1 MEIINTGINNTIKSE
16 IKTISNTITYKN
28 LCEEYSDE
36 YKAWKEN
43 QLESEKKKLKYYD
56 EIKLSYKDKDKED
69 QRIESVL
76 NAIDVLDDYSQK
88 RSEEAQKSAD
98 IITSFISI
106 SGGLFGASI
115 GTFLNE
121 NKKIKTVLKNLSQ
134 YLDKYVK
141 NKNFNSE
148 MLVQI
153 IPAVLGA
160 FIGGI
165 VSQPVSTLVENN
177 NQKIYKIESERVINN
192 ELKDPKSFAI
202 LDDNQKKIVDD
213 IVNNKINSNEIKKEY
228 KKSKVNILKIS
239 EMTIENLLTKEAKD
253 SLEDIS
259 NIEQK
264 ESKIN
269 IREKDKELL
278 SKILQKIEIDTND
291 YLENIELAV
300 NKLKMGANIWSVL
313 GAGASV
319 FSFNIG
325 NSKNNKI
332 ISSILFLSNI
342 ILPPMIIELVSKNI
356 LKEGEQIARFQAKQ
370 SLRKHPEL
378 LYDIDKTKYKNIEID
393 KFKMDPKEIES
404 NNKGLLNFLCKYIKD
419 KKEYK
424 KLHAKQSIENRKI
437 QKAKGLIDLDQKQL
451 ENAKELQKNT
461 FDVLSLYNRNYDKY
475 YEKVESKT
483 TMLQSLGLTLTNLAV
498 AALAPILL
506 IKNGKDINNFFK
518 DLQNKGIKNMKIG
531 DILNT
536 IKGLTQSILSI
547 AIPMATWNILDTH
560 LTKKE
565 KETSRIA
572 TMLSLKELE

>member
-1 MEIINTGINNTIKSE
+1 MEITNTGINNTIKSE

-36 YKAWKEN
+36 YKDWKGN

-69 QRIESVL
+69 QRIDSVL
-76 NAIDVLDDYSQK
+76 NAMDVLDDYSQK
-88 RSEEAQKSAD
+88 RAEEAQKSAD

-115 GTFLNE
+115 GTFLNG
-121 NKKIKTVLKNLSQ
+121 NKKIKAVLKNLSQ

-141 NKNFNSE
+141 NKNLNSE

-160 FIGGI
+160 LIGGI
-165 VSQPVSTLVENN
+165 VSQPVSTLVDSN
-177 NQKIYKIESERVINN
+177 NQKIYKIESENVINN

-202 LDDNQKKIVDD
+202 LDDNQKKLVDD
-213 IVNNKINSNEIKKEY
+213 IVNNKINSDEIKKEY

-239 EMTIENLLTKEAKD
+239 EMTIENLLTKEEED
-253 SLEDIS
+253 NLENIN

-264 ESKIN
+264 ENKIN
-269 IREKDKELL
+269 IKEKDKELL
-278 SKILQKIEIDTND
+278 SKMLEKIELDTND

-300 NKLKMGANIWSVL
+300 NKLKMSANIWSVL
-313 GAGASV
+313 GVGASA

-325 NSKNNKI
+325 NSKKNKI

-342 ILPPMIIELVSKNI
+342 ILPPMIIELISKNI
-356 LKEGEQIARFQAKQ
+356 LKEGEKVARFKAKQ
-370 SLRKHPEL
+370 NLRKHPEL
-378 LYDIDKTKYKNIEID
+378 LYDIDKTKYKNIKTD
-393 KFKMDPKEIES
+393 KFKMKLNDVGS
-404 NNKGLLNFLCKYIKD
+404 NNNDLLSFLYKYIKD
-419 KKEYK
+419 KREYK
-424 KLHAKQSIENRKI
+424 KLHAKQSIKNRKI
-437 QKAKGLIDLDQKQL
+437 QKAKGLIDLDQEQL

-461 FDVLSLYNRNYDKY
+461 FEVLSLYNKNYDKY

-483 TMLQSLGLTLTNLAV
+483 TMLQSLGLTLTNLSV

-506 IKNGKDINNFFK
+506 IKNSKDINNFLK
-518 DLQNKGIKNMKIG
+518 NLQNKGIKNMKIG
-531 DILNT
+531 DIINT
-536 IKGLTQSILSI
+536 IKGITQSAMSI
-547 AIPMATWNILDTH
+547 AIPIATWNILDTH